1 MYLEKDKNMTTIQ
14 IPLICNLYKKLMCG
28 LKHQIITINVDAI
41 AHVSIET
48 LGKIDKDG
56 TVSPDPLCECFSITM
71 NNGEKFYCAV
81 NVFLK
86 HQSEIIKSIKTTD
99 IRGVYSEGVR
109 KLFDI
114 EALRKTV

>member
-1 MYLEKDKNMTTIQ
+1 MTI
-14 IPLICNLYKKLMCG
+14 IKMPLICDANVYKNLLCSTV
-28 LKHQIITINVDAI
+28 HQITAINVDAI
-41 AHVSIET
+41 ASVSVKM

-56 TVSPDPLCECFSITM
+56 TVTTDPLCECFSITM

-86 HQSEIIKSIKTTD
+86 HQSEILKSIKTTN
-99 IRGVYSEGVR
+99 IRGVDSEGVR

-114 EALRKTV
+114 ESLRKTI

>member
-1 MYLEKDKNMTTIQ
+1 MTSIQ
-14 IPLICNLYKKLMCG
+14 IPLISERNVYKDLLFG
-28 LKHQIITINVDAI
+28 LVHQIITINVDAI
-41 AHVSIET
+41 ASVSVKT
-48 LGKIDKDG
+48 LGIIDIDG
-56 TVSPDPLCECFSITM
+56 SVSPDSCECFLITM

-86 HQSEIIKSIKTTD
+86 HQSEILQSIKTTD

-114 EALRKTV
+114 ESLRKTV

>member
-1 MYLEKDKNMTTIQ
+1 MTIIQ
-14 IPLICNLYKKLMCG
+14 IPLICDTNVYKNLLCSTV
-28 LKHQIITINVDAI
+28 HQIITINVDAI
-41 AHVSIET
+41 ASVSIKT

-56 TVSPDPLCECFSITM
+56 SISTDSCECFSITM

-86 HQSEIIKSIKTTD
+86 HQDEILKSTWTTNIKGMST
-99 IRGVYSEGVR
+99 EGVR
-109 KLFDI
+109 KLFDT

>member
-1 MYLEKDKNMTTIQ
+1 MTIIQ
-14 IPLICNLYKKLMCG
+14 IPLISECNVYEDLLYSLV
-28 LKHQIITINVDAI
+28 HQIITINVDTI
-41 AHVSIET
+41 ASVSIET
-48 LGKIDKDG
+48 LRKLDKDG
-56 TVSPDPLCECFSITM
+56 SLSANLCECFSITM

-86 HQSEIIKSIKTTD
+86 HQSEILKSIKTTN

-109 KLFDI
+109 NLFDI

>member
-1 MYLEKDKNMTTIQ
+1 MTSIQ
-14 IPLICNLYKKLMCG
+14 IPLICDTNVYKDLLCS
-28 LKHQIITINVDAI
+28 LIHQIITINVDAI
-41 AHVSIET
+41 ASVSIKT
-48 LGKIDKDG
+48 LRKIDKDG
-56 TVSPDPLCECFSITM
+56 SVSPDSCECFLITM

-86 HQSEIIKSIKTTD
+86 HQSKITESIQTTN

>member
-1 MYLEKDKNMTTIQ
+1 MCLEKDKIMTIIQ
-14 IPLICNLYKKLMCG
+14 MPLASNVYRKLLCG
-28 LKHQIITINVDAI
+28 LAHQIITINVDAI
-41 AHVSIET
+41 ASVSLET

-56 TVSPDPLCECFSITM
+56 TISPDPLCECFSITM

-86 HQSEIIKSIKTTD
+86 HQSEILKSIRTTN

-114 EALRKTV
+114 DALHKTV